1 MLSLLSTFYLVPKLE
16 SSYWERLRFMLMHQ
30 VGLPLNVFVTSPSA
44 CGKGDCF
51 ITNVLLEA
59 ARLRGE
65 GKAFCRSTVRSLG
78 EHGVS
83 GLTWW
88 AQLHACKHA
97 WPQWI
102 QDVLPWFWAQSKS
115 LSGSKKWGRIVVGR
129 ITASFIMWFKLSSE
143 ECKNP
148 AVEQRW

>member
-51 ITNVLLEA
+51 ITNVLLKA

-65 GKAFCRSTVRSLG
+65 GKAGALWGAWESHRL
-78 EHGVS
+78 S

-88 AQLHACKHA
+88 AQRRAYKHA

-115 LSGSKKWGRIVVGR
+115 FSGSKKWGRIVVGR
-129 ITASFIMWFKLSSE
+129 IIASFIMWFKLSSE